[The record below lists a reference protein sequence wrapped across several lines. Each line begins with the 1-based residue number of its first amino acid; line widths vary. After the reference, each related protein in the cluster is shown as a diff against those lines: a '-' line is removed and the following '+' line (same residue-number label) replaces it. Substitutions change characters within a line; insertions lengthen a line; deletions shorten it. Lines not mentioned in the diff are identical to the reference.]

1 MVISTVSLSQTFRVL
16 GAELCPPP
24 TSQIYV
30 LKPQTSVPQTI
41 TIVGGKVF
49 KKVTHEVKM
58 RL

>member
-1 MVISTVSLSQTFRVL
+1 MS
-16 GAELCPPP
+16 PP